1 MLARLFGGASHLV
14 YLQCRVYVDRVSEME
29 ITIRELEEELAQ
41 RRDEASEAIAQ
52 WESHCGTLK
61 SRVEELESELQAVAR
76 EKDEVKLSME
86 KSIVSCC

>member
-1 MLARLFGGASHLV
+1 
-14 YLQCRVYVDRVSEME
+14 ME
-29 ITIRELEEELAQ
+29 VTIRELEEELAQ

-76 EKDEVKLSME
+76 EKDEVKLSMK
-86 KSIVSCC
+86 KSIVSFC